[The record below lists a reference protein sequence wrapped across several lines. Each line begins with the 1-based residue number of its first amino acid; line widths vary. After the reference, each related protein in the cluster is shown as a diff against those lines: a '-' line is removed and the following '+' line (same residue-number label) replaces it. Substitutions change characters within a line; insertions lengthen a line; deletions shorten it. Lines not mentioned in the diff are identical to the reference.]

1 MAAPKIVTSQTDFS
15 AGQVDTDL
23 KREGDSEV
31 YKRGLRQCSNFR
43 ITNAKKLT
51 QRLGRSAKFIDGPR
65 VDEVLMGPGQV
76 FFIVFGD
83 HALSVYNT
91 AGTRVFHST
100 LLGDGATTIPWT
112 AASVVAQG
120 CPRWDVYQMSVYIA
134 YADGFPANV
143 PQVLTWD
150 GVSQTSTWTLAT
162 YTEQVVGGVQKRT
175 PFYRISPVNITLQ
188 PSAAAVTGTSITV
201 LASSPIF
208 LAAHVGTRI
217 RFIGRQLLITAVT
230 SPPSATATATIEE
243 SIFASVAVNTT
254 APADLRTLANVGD
267 EVIGQ
272 ASGAKAQLVTVGA
285 ASFTAQL
292 LTGTIFAVG
301 AADEIVGPGGALGTP
316 TAVTVGN
323 PLPVTVWDDEV
334 MNPFRGYPSSV
345 AVDQGRLILSNFP
358 SVPAGIAWSAI
369 GALIDLYA
377 LPVGIAP
384 ANAIFEITPSKNQ
397 VLDVVAG
404 NEGSE
409 FVFCD
414 NAVFGIPINVT
425 NPLSGTSGVNFQKIT
440 DDGAANVQPKRMQN
454 VIVYIN
460 AGGKS
465 VRAIATVG
473 AYNRANESRD
483 LTENHS
489 NLIGSP
495 VAIACPTAND
505 PNFPERYFYVLNSD
519 ASLAVGTVDISDGNI
534 KPNTVPGWVLESGV
548 GTVKW
553 VSARGSNTT
562 FSTLYPGATGTIAE
576 VRDWSQYLDG
586 AYLYN
591 SVPIPFTPPSGK
603 GPLWWIAGGTCTV
616 LDQGTRQMGL
626 YQIDANGFLVPQ
638 NFGGENLASAQLM
651 VGQLFVPLMEPF
663 IPSPGAGQ
671 DTMQRFM
678 KRQVTNA
685 AIYVRNSTGFLWQTL
700 YSGLVLPVTNPNY
713 IPLGTPTHNRRVTT
727 YNQDDDPTQPPPL
740 REDTYEWRPPGSSWD
755 PRVAIV
761 KDTAGPLVILELAFE
776 VTV

>member
-1 MAAPKIVTSQTDFS
+1 MATPKIVTSQTDFS
-15 AGQVDTDL
+15 AGQIDTDL

-31 YKRGLRQCSNFR
+31 YKRGLRQCINYR

-65 VDEVLMGPGQV
+65 VDEVLMGPGQIFFLV
-76 FFIVFGD
+76 FSD

-120 CPRWDVYQMSVYIA
+120 CPRWDVYQFSIYIA

-150 GVSQTSTWTLAT
+150 GISQTSTWTLAT
-162 YTEQVVGGVQKRT
+162 YTEQVIGNQKRT
-175 PFYRISPVNITLQ
+175 PFYRISPVNIIIQ
-188 PSAAAVTGTSITV
+188 PSATTGSVTVISDGV
-201 LASSPIF
+201 PFSPGS
-208 LAAHVGTRI
+208 VGTRL
-217 RFIGRQLLITAVT
+217 RFVGRQLLITAFT
-230 SPPSATATATIEE
+230 SPGSVTATVEE
-243 SIFASVAVNTT
+243 PLYPSINVVTNTT
-254 APADLRTLANVGD
+254 GDIRLVANIGD
-267 EVIGQ
+267 VVIGAATGSKIQ
-272 ASGAKAQLVTVGA
+272 IVTLVSANNFIGQSLNGIIPVVAGGDVQV
-285 ASFTAQL
+285 S
-292 LTGTIFAVG
+292 
-301 AADEIVGPGGALGTP
+301 PGGSLGGP
-316 TAVTVGN
+316 TFVSTGN
-323 PLPVTVWDDEV
+323 PDTSTDWDDEV
-334 MNPFRGYPSSV
+334 MNGFRGYPSSV
-345 AVDQGRLILSNFP
+345 AVDQGRLIFSNFP
-358 SVPAGIAWSAI
+358 SVPAAICWSAI
-369 GALIDLYA
+369 GNLIDLYVP
-377 LPVGIAP
+377 LIGLTPGSS
-384 ANAIFEITPSKNQ
+384 IFEITPAKNQ
-397 VLDVVAG
+397 VQDIVAG

-414 NAVFGIPINVT
+414 NAIFGIPINVT

-454 VIVYIN
+454 VIVYVN

-489 NLIGSP
+489 DLIKTP

-562 FSTLYPGATGTIAE
+562 FSTLYPGSGSTIAE
-576 VRDWSQYLDG
+576 VRDWSQYLDS

-591 SVPIPFTPPSGK
+591 SVPAPFTPPGGK
-603 GPLWWIAGGTCTV
+603 GPLWWIARGACTV

-678 KRQVTNA
+678 KRQITQA
-685 AIYVRNSTGFLWQTL
+685 AVYFRNSTGFLWQVL
-700 YSGLVLPVTNPNY
+700 FSGPLIPVTKPNY
-713 IPLGTPTHNRRVTT
+713 MPLGTPTQNRRVTT

-740 REDTYEWRPPGSSWD
+740 REDTDLWRPSGSSFD
-755 PRVAIV
+755 PRVTIV
-761 KDTAGPLVILELAFE
+761 KDTAGPLTILEIAFE

>member
-83 HALSVYNT
+83 HALSVYNA

-120 CPRWDVYQMSVYIA
+120 CPRWDVYQFSIYIA
-134 YADGFPANV
+134 YADGFPANI

-162 YTEQVVGGVQKRT
+162 YTEQVIGGTQKRT
-175 PFYRISPVNITLQ
+175 PFYRISPVNITIQ
-188 PSAAAVTGTSITV
+188 PSAATGSVTLTASAAIFTAGSI
-201 LASSPIF
+201 
-208 LAAHVGTRI
+208 GTRL
-217 RFIGRQLLITAVT
+217 RFVGRQLLITAVA
-230 SPPSATATATIEE
+230 SGVSATATVEEPLYPSIEVVTNT
-243 SIFASVAVNTT
+243 AS
-254 APADLRTLANVGD
+254 DIRLIANIGD
-267 EVIGQ
+267 VVI
-272 ASGAKAQLVTVGA
+272 GA
-285 ASFTAQL
+285 ASGSKIQIFTLVSANTFIGQSL
-292 LTGTIFAVG
+292 NGISPVVG
-301 AADEIVGPGGALGTP
+301 AGDVQICPGGSLGGPTSVFGGTP
-316 TAVTVGN
+316 DPTTD
-323 PLPVTVWDDEV
+323 WDDEV
-334 MNPFRGYPSSV
+334 MNGFRGYPSSV
-345 AVDQGRLILSNFP
+345 AVDQGRLIFSNFP
-358 SVPAGIAWSAI
+358 SVPAGICWSAI
-369 GALIDLYA
+369 GNLIDLYVPLIGLTA
-377 LPVGIAP
+377 GSS
-384 ANAIFEITPSKNQ
+384 IFEITPAKNQ
-397 VLDVVAG
+397 VQDIIAG
-404 NEGSE
+404 NEGTE

-414 NAVFGIPINVT
+414 NAIFGIPINVT
-425 NPLSGTSGVNFQKIT
+425 NPLSGTSGINFQKIT
-440 DDGAANVQPKRMQN
+440 DDGSANVQPKRMQN
-454 VIVYIN
+454 VIIYIN

-489 NLIGSP
+489 DLIKTP
-495 VAIACPTAND
+495 VVIACPTAND

-576 VRDWSQYLDG
+576 ARNWSQYLDS

-591 SVPIPFTPPSGK
+591 AVPTPFTPPGGK
-603 GPLWWIAGGTCTV
+603 GPLWWIAGGMCTV
-616 LDQGTRQMGL
+616 LDQGIRQMGL
-626 YQIDANGFLVPQ
+626 YQIDANGFLIPQ

-651 VGQLFVPLMEPF
+651 VGQAWIGTIEPF
-663 IPSPGAGQ
+663 IPSPAPGQ
-671 DTMQRFM
+671 DVMQRFM
-678 KRQVTNA
+678 KRQITQA
-685 AIYVRNSTGFLWQTL
+685 AVYFRNSTGFLWQAL
-700 YSGLVLPVTNPNY
+700 FSGPLLPVTKPNY
-713 IPLGTPTHNRRVTT
+713 MPLGTPTQNRRVTT

-740 REDTYEWRPPGSSWD
+740 REDTDSWRPLGSNFD
-755 PRVAIV
+755 PRVTIV
-761 KDTAGPLVILELAFE
+761 KDTAGPLTILEVAFE
-776 VTV
+776 ITV

>member
-15 AGQVDTDL
+15 AGQIDTDL

-76 FFIVFGD
+76 FFLVFSD

-100 LLGDGATTIPWT
+100 LLGDGVTAIPWT

-120 CPRWDVYQMSVYIA
+120 CPRWDVNQDSIYIA
-134 YADGFPANV
+134 YTDGFPANV

-150 GVSQTSTWTLAT
+150 GISQTSTWTLAT
-162 YTEQVVGGVQKRT
+162 YTELVIGNQKRT
-175 PFYRISPVNITLQ
+175 PFYRISPLGVTLQ
-188 PSAAAVTGTSITV
+188 ANGFVGAGVTITASA
-201 LASSPIF
+201 PIF
-208 LAAHVGTRI
+208 TAAHVGTRL
-217 RFIGRQLLITAVT
+217 RYVGRQLLITAVT

-243 SIFASVAVNTT
+243 TLYPSISVKTN
-254 APADLRTLANVGD
+254 APADIHTLVAIGD
-267 EVIGQ
+267 VVI
-272 ASGAKAQLVTVGA
+272 GA
-285 ASFTAQL
+285 ASGSKIQVLIISSADT
-292 LTGTIFAVG
+292 FAGQSLNGIIPVIG
-301 AADEIVGPGGALGTP
+301 AADAQIGPGGSLGTP
-316 TAVTVGN
+316 ATGGVFTSTPAAI
-323 PLPVTVWDDEV
+323 TVWDDEV
-334 MNPFRGYPSSV
+334 MNGFRGYPSSV
-345 AVDQGRLILSNFP
+345 AVDQGRLALSNFP
-358 SVPAGIAWSAI
+358 SVPPGISWSAI
-369 GALIDLYA
+369 STPTDLYV
-377 LPVGIAP
+377 PPTNVAP
-384 ANAIFEITPSKNQ
+384 SNAIFEITPAKNQ
-397 VLDVVAG
+397 VQDIVAG

-414 NAVFGIPINVT
+414 NAIFGIPINVT
-425 NPLSGTSGVNFQKIT
+425 NPLSGSSGVSFQKIT

-454 VIVYIN
+454 VIIYIN

-489 NLIGSP
+489 NLIKTP

-505 PNFPERYFYVLNSD
+505 PNFQERYFYVLNSD
-519 ASLAVGTVDISDGNI
+519 ASLAVGTVNISDGNI
-534 KPNTVPGWVLESGV
+534 TPNTVPGWVLESGV

-553 VSARGSNTT
+553 VSARGSNVT
-562 FSTLYPGATGTIAE
+562 FSTLYPGATSTIAE
-576 VRDWSQYLDG
+576 ARDWSQYLDG

-591 SVPIPFTPPSGK
+591 SVPAPFTPPGGK
-603 GPLWWIAGGTCTV
+603 GPLWWLAGGSCTV
-616 LDQGTRQMGL
+616 LDQGTRQMGF

-638 NFGGENLASAQLM
+638 NFGGENLTSAQLV
-651 VGQLFVPLMEPF
+651 VGHRWIGTIEPF

-678 KRQVTNA
+678 KRQVSNA

-713 IPLGTPTHNRRVTT
+713 MPLGTPTHNRRVTT